1 MKKSKSEISS
11 IVIFF
16 TIVMFF
22 FIVLLG
28 SSCKAQTPQPTQD
41 TVKSYEI
48 TRELNRRNFS
58 DDMKVFKETVKAET
72 DTLRVKID
80 NEMPKVKELA
90 KSFVDYLKR

>member
-1 MKKSKSEISS
+1 
-11 IVIFF
+11 
-16 TIVMFF
+16 MFF
-22 FIVLLG
+22 FIVLIG
-28 SSCKAQTPQPTQD
+28 SSCNAQAPQPKQD
-41 TVKSYEI
+41 TIQSYEI

-58 DDMKVFKETVKAET
+58 DDMEVFTETVKAET

>member
-1 MKKSKSEISS
+1 MKRSKSEISS

-28 SSCKAQTPQPTQD
+28 SSCNAQTPKPTQD
-41 TVKSYEI
+41 TIQSYEI
-48 TRELNRRNFS
+48 TKELNRRNFS
-58 DDMKVFKETVKAET
+58 DDMEVFKETVKAET

-80 NEMPKVKELA
+80 KEMPKVKELA
-90 KSFVDYLKR
+90 QSFVDYLKR

>member
-1 MKKSKSEISS
+1 MKRSKSEISS

-16 TIVMFF
+16 TIVVFF

-28 SSCKAQTPQPTQD
+28 SSCKAQTPQTKQD

-58 DDMKVFKETVKAET
+58 DDVEVFKETVKAET

>member
-1 MKKSKSEISS
+1 MKRSKSEISA

-16 TIVMFF
+16 TIVAFF

-28 SSCKAQTPQPTQD
+28 SSCNAQTPQPKQD

-58 DDMKVFKETVKAET
+58 DDMESFKETVKAET